1 MAEHDESYKLLFS
14 HPQMVQ
20 DLLAGFVPE
29 EWVRSVDFATLEK
42 VSGTFIADD
51 LRDREDDVI
60 WRVRWRDEWLYVYL
74 LIEFQRT
81 VDRFMAVRL
90 MTYRGLLYQDLVRGG
105 RLGSTAKLPPVVPIV
120 LYNGVERWHA
130 PLDVADVLDEHPAGL
145 ERYRPRA
152 RYLILDEGAFAEAD
166 LASLRNLAA
175 AVFRLENS
183 RSPERKTFGRWSR
196 TSSSGSGLR
205 SRRVCAARLRSGS
218 SESCSLPGSRV
229 SIFLK

>member
-1 MAEHDESYKLLFS
+1 MAQHDESYKLLFS

-20 DLLAGFVPE
+20 DLLTGFVPE
-29 EWVRSVDFATLEK
+29 EWVRSVDFAALE
-42 VSGTFIADD
+42 VS
-51 LRDREDDVI
+51 
-60 WRVRWRDEWLYVYL
+60 
-74 LIEFQRT
+74 
-81 VDRFMAVRL
+81 
-90 MTYRGLLYQDLVRGG
+90 
-105 RLGSTAKLPPVVPIV
+105 
-120 LYNGVERWHA
+120 
-130 PLDVADVLDEHPAGL
+130 DVLEEHPAGL

-152 RYLILDEGAFAEAD
+152 RYLVLDEGAFAEAD

-218 SESCSLPGSRV
+218 SESCYLPGSRA